1 MKKIKVTHIWK
12 DFDTYNGMVEILLF
26 IAKYHNRELFN
37 LGACVFNDHGGE
49 HSRRF
54 EELGGKVYN
63 LNCGYGLR
71 GHIKFLPRLK
81 DFLLEQR
88 PDIVV
93 THDRRANLF
102 GILAA
107 NQAKIPVIISMET
120 TLKDSATSRIKI
132 LRDRALHPILLLM
145 VWSSDT
151 FVCTS
156 ACIRRQ
162 WMRKSCLSKFRVFY
176 PPFNLE
182 KYNSVVSHP
191 GNSDR
196 SKAYPTLGYVGRLSE
211 EKGLHY
217 LIRAMARV
225 CCRFP
230 GVKLLVAGSGVMENS
245 FKSLAKTEKVADAI
259 NFLGFQDNPFRI
271 MEQIDL
277 LILPSRTE
285 GCPIVVIEA
294 MAMGV
299 PVIASNVG
307 GVPELV
313 TNDVGTL
320 VPPKDAEALAKS
332 ITNLLEQPELMRKM
346 GEAAHKR
353 AFTYFQPL
361 EFVRQFEK
369 LYIELL
375 EKKINGKFMS

>member
-26 IAKYHNRELFN
+26 IAKYHNRELFD
-37 LGACVFNDHGGE
+37 LSACVFNNHDSE
-49 HSRRF
+49 HSKRF
-54 EELGGKVYN
+54 EELGGKVYS
-63 LNCGYGLR
+63 LNCGYGFR
-71 GHIKFLPRLK
+71 GHLKFLPRLK
-81 DFLLEQR
+81 HFLLEQR

-107 NQAKIPVIISMET
+107 KRAKIPAIISMET

-132 LRDRALHPILLLM
+132 FRDKVLHPILLLM
-145 VWSSDT
+145 VWSSDA

-156 ACIRRQ
+156 ECIRRQ
-162 WMRKSCLSKFRVFY
+162 WMRKSCPSKFRVFY

-182 KYNSVVSHP
+182 KYDSAISHQ
-191 GNSDR
+191 GNIDGAKR
-196 SKAYPTLGYVGRLSE
+196 FPTLGYVGRLSE

-217 LIRAMARV
+217 LIAALAKVRS
-225 CCRFP
+225 RFP
-230 GVKLLVAGSGVMENS
+230 GVKLLVAGSGVMQNS
-245 FKSLAKTEKVADAI
+245 FKSLAKTEKVDDAI
-259 NFLGFQDNPFRI
+259 DFLGFQNNPFRI
-271 MEQIDL
+271 MKQIDL
-277 LILPSRTE
+277 LVLPSRTE

-294 MAMGV
+294 MAMGA

-307 GVPELV
+307 GVPELM
-313 TNDVGTL
+313 TNDVGIL
-320 VPPKDAEALAKS
+320 VPPKDSEALAQS
-332 ITNLLEQPELMRKM
+332 IINLLEQPELMRKM